1 MPEQQ
6 DTPVAGF
13 RKRLKQRG
21 LVRVEVQ
28 VRREDAALVRGVA
41 AALNDPARDA
51 ETREA
56 LRRSVGSAQTD
67 LKALLE
73 AAPLDN
79 LDLERDRDIGR
90 PVAL

>member
-1 MPEQQ
+1 MAEQQ
-6 DTPVAGF
+6 ETPVAGF

-28 VRREDAALVRGVA
+28 VRRGDAALMRGIA
-41 AALNDPARDA
+41 AALNDPTREA

-56 LRRSVGSAQTD
+56 LRKRLGSTSTD

-73 AAPLDN
+73 AAPFDDLE
-79 LDLERDRDIGR
+79 LERDRDVGR